1 MEYKDVNMTVEQT
14 EENDMHCGAKHNSG
28 RFPWVL
34 SEHGELISRVEELK
48 DIGWT
53 EEDIAKAAGISIT
66 DLTK

>member
-1 MEYKDVNMTVEQT
+1 MEYKDVIMTGEQT
-14 EENDMHCGAKHNSG
+14 DENDMHCSEKHDSG
-28 RFPWVL
+28 RFPWVS

-48 DIGWT
+48 DIGLT

>member
-1 MEYKDVNMTVEQT
+1 
-14 EENDMHCGAKHNSG
+14 MHCCAKHNSG
-28 RFPWVL
+28 RFPWVS

-48 DIGWT
+48 DIGWA